1 MAELRVVE
9 TFISIQGESTYAGK
23 VCHFVRLHG
32 CNLNCTY
39 CDTEYA
45 RTGKYEI
52 VDPDQLLIE
61 LINSPAPII
70 EFTGGEP
77 LLQLDVVVEMC
88 RKLTEQ
94 TKKIILIETNGTI
107 IVEPFKRAPR
117 NVVLI
122 VDCKTPSSGH
132 STATQLMENLRYL
145 RKTDQIKFVVSN
157 FDDFTYSRILIDELG
172 LANKFEVLISPTAPY
187 DEAFLRWLV
196 KKIESDLP
204 LCRLQLQLHK
214 IIGVK

>member
-1 MAELRVVE
+1 MELRVVE

-45 RTGKYEI
+45 RKGRYSA
-52 VDPDQLLIE
+52 VASDYLLPE
-61 LINSPAPII
+61 LINSPAPVI

-77 LLQLDVVVEMC
+77 LLQLDAVVELC

-94 TKKIILIETNGTI
+94 TKKVILIETNGTI
-107 IVEPFKRAPR
+107 SVEPFRRAPR
-117 NVVLI
+117 NVVLV

-145 RKTDQIKFVVSN
+145 RKTDQIKFVVGN
-157 FDDFTYSRILIDELG
+157 QDDLIYSKILIDELG
-172 LANKFEVLISPTAPY
+172 LASKFEVLISPIMPY
-187 DEAFLRWLV
+187 NADFLHWLV

-214 IIGVK
+214 IIGVR